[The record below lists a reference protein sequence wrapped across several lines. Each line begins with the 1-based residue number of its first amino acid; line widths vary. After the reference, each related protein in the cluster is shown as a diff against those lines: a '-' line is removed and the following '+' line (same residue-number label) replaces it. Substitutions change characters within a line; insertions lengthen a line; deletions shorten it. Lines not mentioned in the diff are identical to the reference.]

1 MKKITIFFVL
11 LIIFIP
17 NTLYSADKNNSFD
30 GKGGRDD
37 LSFLNV
43 KNSNFKKGID
53 SLKIALKHKKKQ
65 KNKKADKK
73 FEKAL
78 NYFILANK
86 EKPNDIEIL
95 KLLGFVHHMV
105 NDEMMSE
112 IYYLQGLDIDP
123 KNNFI
128 NEKLGELY
136 YNTQRIS
143 LAKERLKALAT
154 CNCEEYSKLMKI
166 IQQ

>member
-105 NDEMMSE
+105 NDEMM
-112 IYYLQGLDIDP
+112 
-123 KNNFI
+123 
-128 NEKLGELY
+128 
-136 YNTQRIS
+136 
-143 LAKERLKALAT
+143 
-154 CNCEEYSKLMKI
+154 
-166 IQQ
+166 